1 MSLSRIWAVLRK
13 DLALGPR
20 SPFFLYTL
28 VLPIVLTVLF
38 QFAFGSLFE
47 PRPRL
52 GIVDSDGSAIVTM
65 LRQAEGI
72 ELTLIADA
80 VELKEQVEANDLDA
94 GLVLPA
100 GFDEAVRGGERPVLE
115 FYIGG
120 ESYASNRAILTVTAL
135 DAIRALEGDAAPV
148 TVELVSLGEEGLPI
162 TLRLVPIIIFYAL
175 VLSGVFVP
183 GSSLVEEKER
193 GTLSALLVSP
203 VKVSEILVAK
213 WSLGVL
219 LTFTMAMLTLV
230 LNSAIGGNPFDVVI
244 VILVAAILTSMLGLL
259 VGVVSKDSTM
269 MFGLI
274 KGVGVFLFAPVL
286 WYLFP
291 DWPQWIAKL
300 FPLYWIIEPIWQVSI
315 LGGSIVDVAAELA
328 IALGMAMALLPL
340 IIMLARRM
348 QAQMAA
354 R

>member
-1 MSLSRIWAVLRK
+1 
-13 DLALGPR
+13 
-20 SPFFLYTL
+20 
-28 VLPIVLTVLF
+28 
-38 QFAFGSLFE
+38 
-47 PRPRL
+47 
-52 GIVDSDGSAIVTM
+52 
-65 LRQAEGI
+65 
-72 ELTLIADA
+72 
-80 VELKEQVEANDLDA
+80 VEANDLDA